1 MGVTIMGFA
10 EHSGPGLNPVT
21 NNSKF
26 LFSFISLH
34 FWSCSVYFALIN
46 SIKSVHTCIMKN
58 LSKNW
63 WVPGGLEPG
72 IMDPKSGM
80 FAPRP
85 ILEKAINFW
94 SGLLKFKFEEFFT
107 KKYYNNLHEVH
118 KKNQKKIVIKLSA
131 LLIHSCWNCS
141 NKYWGGCYDNRA
153 LRIIGLSWF
162 TFIFNI
168 GSMVSQL
175 NQCLLS
181 QKVCYFVQE
190 RHFSHSGES

>member
-1 MGVTIMGFA
+1 
-10 EHSGPGLNPVT
+10 
-21 NNSKF
+21 
-26 LFSFISLH
+26 
-34 FWSCSVYFALIN
+34 
-46 SIKSVHTCIMKN
+46 MKK

-72 IMDPKSGM
+72 TMSSM

-85 ILEKAINFW
+85 IIKKAINFW
-94 SGLLKFKFEEFFT
+94 SGLLKFKFQEFFT

-153 LRIIGLSWF
+153 LRIIGLKSPAAPMALTQKNNSLHSKCMRTTLSLKF
-162 TFIFNI
+162 DNFHRLN
-168 GSMVSQL
+168 GSS
-175 NQCLLS
+175 
-181 QKVCYFVQE
+181 
-190 RHFSHSGES
+190 HFRATQGSLPNLFLWYK

>member
-1 MGVTIMGFA
+1 MCI
-10 EHSGPGLNPVT
+10 
-21 NNSKF
+21 
-26 LFSFISLH
+26 LH
-34 FWSCSVYFALIN
+34 IH

-94 SGLLKFKFEEFFT
+94 SGLLKFKFQAFFT
-107 KKYYNNLHEVH
+107 KKYDNNLHDIY

-141 NKYWGGCYDNRA
+141 NKYWGGCDDNRA
-153 LRIIGLSWF
+153 LRIIGLKVPQYSWLGILVF
-162 TFIFNI
+162 DIFEIFQMKYWKSLWLMGLKNCQRPKFEI
-168 GSMVSQL
+168 HKK
-175 NQCLLS
+175 LLARAPCTS
-181 QKVCYFVQE
+181 IYLVKNKNLSYSSSLI
-190 RHFSHSGES
+190 RHLDPRT